1 MREQLGG
8 SVGHKALPAGA
19 VRVHDGE
26 MQRDGDERPVEVAR
40 GDVMGFGTPE
50 DEQRSGRH
58 RWVKWVLVGL
68 VAGSFAF
75 VVANRDKGSSNPP
88 VQTPTAS
95 ASALVEQPTSTPTAP
110 IIVNAGHPLLGITAG
125 WQLFARSDA
134 DNSSI
139 QIDFAHG
146 RVTETTIPVLDSSGP
161 VSYLVGPDWAI
172 VRPLDNVPA
181 DLVPDGKPAH
191 QLSWPEINGG
201 YTVPGPDPSHLWVE
215 DDRGSQVK
223 MDLVDVNGKMSAPSI
238 TFPGEVQG
246 GIDSDYA
253 GYVLVS
259 IVDGIYDARPGK
271 LTLVTKGDLIA
282 AGPTQWF
289 VHECD
294 ANRACSNVVINRT
307 TGARKVLSSFDFS
320 PIGIV
325 GAISPDGKTAGVF
338 AADQSGALPS
348 LHLVDLSTGV
358 DRPVVASVEPSD
370 PNESLVWSPD
380 GKWLFVADQN
390 GELKVIDPKDASVH
404 GIGVQLPLIAQIA
417 LRR

>member
-1 MREQLGG
+1 
-8 SVGHKALPAGA
+8 
-19 VRVHDGE
+19 
-26 MQRDGDERPVEVAR
+26 MQRDGHERPVEVAR
-40 GDVMGFGTPE
+40 GDVMGFGGPD
-50 DEQRSGRH
+50 DEERSGRH
-58 RWVKWVLVGL
+58 RWVKWVLAAL

-75 VVANRDKGSSNPP
+75 VAANRDKGSSNPP
-88 VQTPTAS
+88 ALTPTAS
-95 ASALVEQPTSTPTAP
+95 VSAVVEQPTSTPTAP
-110 IIVNAGHPLLGITAG
+110 VIVTAGHPLLGITAG

-161 VSYLVGPDWAI
+161 VSYLVGSDWAMI
-172 VRPLDNVPA
+172 RPLDNVPGY
-181 DLVPDGKPAH
+181 LIPDGKLAR

-201 YTVPGPDPSHLWVE
+201 YVVPGPDPSHLWVE
-215 DDRGSQVK
+215 DDSHSGQVK

-238 TFPGEVQG
+238 TFPDEVQG
-246 GIDSDYA
+246 GIDSDGA

-282 AGPTQWF
+282 AGQTRWF
-289 VHECD
+289 VHECNT
-294 ANRACSNVVINRT
+294 NRVCSNVVIDRA
-307 TGARKVLSSFDFS
+307 TGARTVLSSVDFS

-338 AADQSGALPS
+338 VADQSGGLPS
-348 LHLVDLSTGV
+348 LHLVDLSTGAE
-358 DRPVVASVEPSD
+358 RPVLASVEPSE
-370 PNESLVWSPD
+370 PSESLVWSPD
-380 GKWLFVADQN
+380 SKWLFVADQN